1 MQSKILQAPAIIGG
15 QYYPAGTSL
24 TATDEAIVRGIA
36 RAAKVSLRKQIEDRA
51 GDALSLL
58 GTLSDVSGVML
69 AHVVADV
76 IAISENPGNEGQR
89 RRLEIMQALAGDD
102 DIVALAK
109 DALARISSGDAVLT
123 SSVKGLPA
131 VLDEVLGRATET
143 AAVLRQAVVPAEQA

>member
-1 MQSKILQAPAIIGG
+1 
-15 QYYPAGTSL
+15 
-24 TATDEAIVRGIA
+24 
-36 RAAKVSLRKQIEDRA
+36 
-51 GDALSLL
+51 
-58 GTLSDVSGVML
+58 
-69 AHVVADV
+69 VVADV

-143 AAVLRQAVVPAEQA
+143 AAVLRQAVAPAEQS